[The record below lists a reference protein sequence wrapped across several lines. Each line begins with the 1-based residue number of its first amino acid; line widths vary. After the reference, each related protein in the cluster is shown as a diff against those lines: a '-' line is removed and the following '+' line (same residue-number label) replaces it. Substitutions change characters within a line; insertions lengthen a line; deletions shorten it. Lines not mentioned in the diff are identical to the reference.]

1 VAGDHRTR
9 RLTEDPS
16 LGQRTLDPAPPA
28 PAQPVEIDPSEVL
41 EAPPPQHASA
51 QLEERQ
57 KRWFRLREAAIETT
71 KNGTPHTADTAETPS
86 SDPKA

>member
-1 VAGDHRTR
+1 MAGDHRAR
-9 RLTEDPS
+9 RLTEEPS
-16 LGQRTLDPAPPA
+16 RSQHTLDPAPPA
-28 PAQPVEIDPSEVL
+28 PEPPVEIDPSEVL

-57 KRWFRLREAAIETT
+57 KRWFRLRERAMETT
-71 KNGTPHTADTAETPS
+71 ENARSQATDPAETPP